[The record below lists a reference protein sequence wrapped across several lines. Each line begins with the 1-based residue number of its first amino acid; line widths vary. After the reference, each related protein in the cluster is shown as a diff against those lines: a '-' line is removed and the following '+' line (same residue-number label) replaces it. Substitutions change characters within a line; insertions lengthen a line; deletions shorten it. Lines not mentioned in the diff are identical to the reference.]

1 MNDDMKNIIIW
12 FLANSLINYFIND
25 IVLIP
30 LISIFTFPFLFENF
44 IKQIKRYRN
53 KKIKLN
59 ILLNIGVNYVSRSI
73 IEFIVIYIGI
83 SLVNSA
89 YSIYINNNNTYE
101 ISSLIFEILLGIIMI
116 IGGLQ
121 LIRDKINKEKFK
133 NRTSM

>member
-1 MNDDMKNIIIW
+1 MKNIIIW

-89 YSIYINNNNTYE
+89 YSIYINNNTYE

>member
-1 MNDDMKNIIIW
+1 MKNIIIW

>member
-1 MNDDMKNIIIW
+1 MKNIIIW

-25 IVLIP
+25 IVLTP

-53 KKIKLN
+53 KEIKLN

-83 SLVNSA
+83 SLVNSG
-89 YSIYINNNNTYE
+89 YSMYINNNTYE
-101 ISSLIFEILLGIIMI
+101 ISSLILEIILGIIMI

-133 NRTSM
+133 NRAST

>member
-1 MNDDMKNIIIW
+1 MKNIIIW

-89 YSIYINNNNTYE
+89 YSIYINNNTTYE

>member
-1 MNDDMKNIIIW
+1 M
-12 FLANSLINYFIND
+12 
-25 IVLIP
+25 
-30 LISIFTFPFLFENF
+30 
-44 IKQIKRYRN
+44 
-53 KKIKLN
+53 
-59 ILLNIGVNYVSRSI
+59 LNIGVNYVSRSI

>member
-1 MNDDMKNIIIW
+1 MKNIIIW

-89 YSIYINNNNTYE
+89 YSIYINNNTYE
-101 ISSLIFEILLGIIMI
+101 ISSLIFEILLGIIII

>member
-1 MNDDMKNIIIW
+1 M
-12 FLANSLINYFIND
+12 
-25 IVLIP
+25 
-30 LISIFTFPFLFENF
+30 
-44 IKQIKRYRN
+44 
-53 KKIKLN
+53 
-59 ILLNIGVNYVSRSI
+59 LNIGVNYVSRSI

-89 YSIYINNNNTYE
+89 YSIYINNNTYE